1 MAFFVVGRIFDIPW
15 AHIPWSG
22 FADLLA
28 NLIEKYA
35 SELDV
40 KNLPAPAVPLED
52 QDSAAADKKESV
64 FRPEAVSGK
73 TAARY
78 NRRDIRVQTNL

>member
-1 MAFFVVGRIFDIPW
+1 MIDE
-15 AHIPWSG
+15 WSG

-40 KNLPAPAVPLED
+40 DNLPAPAVPMCIRD
-52 QDSAAADKKESV
+52 RDSATTGKKESV
-64 FRPEAVSGK
+64 FKPEAVAGK
-73 TAARY
+73 IAA
-78 NRRDIRVQTNL
+78 

>member
-1 MAFFVVGRIFDIPW
+1 MIDE
-15 AHIPWSG
+15 WSG

-40 KNLPAPAVPLED
+40 ENLPAPAVPLED
-52 QDSAAADKKESV
+52 QDSAAAELLFTVGQNLS
-64 FRPEAVSGK
+64 SGK
-73 TAARY
+73 LKKLFF
-78 NRRDIRVQTNL
+78 V

>member
-1 MAFFVVGRIFDIPW
+1 MIDE
-15 AHIPWSG
+15 WSG

-35 SELDV
+35 SEVDV
-40 KNLPAPAVPLED
+40 ESLPVPAVLLAD

-64 FRPEAVSGK
+64 FKLEAVAGK
-73 TAARY
+73 TAA
-78 NRRDIRVQTNL
+78 

>member
-1 MAFFVVGRIFDIPW
+1 MIDE
-15 AHIPWSG
+15 WSG

-40 KNLPAPAVPLED
+40 ENLPVPAVSLED
-52 QDSAAADKKESV
+52 QDSAAADKNECV
-64 FRPEAVSGK
+64 FKPEAVAGT
-73 TAARY
+73 TAA
-78 NRRDIRVQTNL
+78 

>member
-1 MAFFVVGRIFDIPW
+1 MIDE
-15 AHIPWSG
+15 WSG

-40 KNLPAPAVPLED
+40 ENLPAPAVPLED
-52 QDSAAADKKESV
+52 QDTATADKKESV
-64 FRPEAVSGK
+64 FKPEAVAGK
-73 TAARY
+73 IVA
-78 NRRDIRVQTNL
+78 

>member
-1 MAFFVVGRIFDIPW
+1 MIDE
-15 AHIPWSG
+15 WSG

-40 KNLPAPAVPLED
+40 ENLPAPMVSPGD
-52 QDSAAADKKESV
+52 RDSMVADKKDSDL
-64 FRPEAVSGK
+64 RPEAVAGK
-73 TAARY
+73 IAA
-78 NRRDIRVQTNL
+78 

>member
-1 MAFFVVGRIFDIPW
+1 MIDE
-15 AHIPWSG
+15 WSG

-40 KNLPAPAVPLED
+40 ENLPAPAVPLED
-52 QDSAAADKKESV
+52 QDTATADKKNLFSS
-64 FRPEAVSGK
+64 RKRLQAK
-73 TAARY
+73 LLH
-78 NRRDIRVQTNL
+78 DIIDVI

>member
-1 MAFFVVGRIFDIPW
+1 MIDE
-15 AHIPWSG
+15 WSG

-40 KNLPAPAVPLED
+40 ENLPAPAVPLED
-52 QDSAAADKKESV
+52 QDSAATGKKESV
-64 FRPEAVSGK
+64 FKPEAVAGK
-73 TAARY
+73 IAALY
-78 NRRDIRVQTNL
+78 NRRDIRVQTRERRPFSSLS

>member
-1 MAFFVVGRIFDIPW
+1 MIDE
-15 AHIPWSG
+15 WSG

-40 KNLPAPAVPLED
+40 ENLHVPAVSLED
-52 QDSAAADKKESV
+52 QDSAVADKK
-64 FRPEAVSGK
+64 K
-73 TAARY
+73 K
-78 NRRDIRVQTNL
+78 LK

>member
-1 MAFFVVGRIFDIPW
+1 MIDE
-15 AHIPWSG
+15 WSG

-40 KNLPAPAVPLED
+40 ENLPVPAVSLED
-52 QDSAAADKKESV
+52 QDGASADKKESV
-64 FRPEAVSGK
+64 FKPEAVAGK
-73 TAARY
+73 IAA
-78 NRRDIRVQTNL
+78 